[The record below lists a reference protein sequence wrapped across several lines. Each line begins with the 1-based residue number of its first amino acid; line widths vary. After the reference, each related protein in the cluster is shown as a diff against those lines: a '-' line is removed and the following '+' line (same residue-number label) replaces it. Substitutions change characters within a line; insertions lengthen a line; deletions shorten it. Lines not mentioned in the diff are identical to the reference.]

1 MYKNLETTWPAPGS
15 LSVRET
21 SMGTAATNVNNNVKR
36 TQEIF
41 AQLLLMTEMPS
52 SAGWDL

>member
-1 MYKNLETTWPAPGS
+1 MYKNLETTRPAPGS